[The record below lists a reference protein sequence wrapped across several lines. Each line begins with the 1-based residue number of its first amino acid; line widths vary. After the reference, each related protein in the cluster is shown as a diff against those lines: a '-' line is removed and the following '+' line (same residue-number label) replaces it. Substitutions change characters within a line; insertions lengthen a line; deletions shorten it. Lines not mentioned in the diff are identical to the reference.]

1 MGRESLK
8 LGPLEMEI
16 VGFFEGNKSLS
27 VHDIQSGLESS
38 GKKLAYTTVMTILSR
53 LYEKGLLKREKN
65 GRQFFYSN
73 ASHVDKI
80 KRGVWDTVYQSLF
93 KNDRLKPILN
103 LISQSDNLSTE
114 ELQQL
119 KKFVD
124 AKIKD
129 LGGSK

>member
-1 MGRESLK
+1 MGRDSLK

-16 VGFFEGNKSLS
+16 VGLLEGNQSFS
-27 VHDIQSGLESS
+27 VHDIQAKLGTS

-65 GRQFFYSN
+65 GRQFLYSH
-73 ASHVDKI
+73 ATKVDKVR
-80 KRGVWDTVYQSLF
+80 RGVWDTVYQSLF
-93 KNDRLKPILN
+93 RNDRLKPILN

-119 KKFVD
+119 KQFVD

-129 LGGSK
+129 MGGSK

>member
-1 MGRESLK
+1 MGRNTLN

-16 VGFFEGNKSLS
+16 VGLLEGSQSLS
-27 VHDIQSGLESS
+27 VHDIQAKLGAR
-38 GKKLAYTTVMTILSR
+38 GRDLAYTTVMTILSR

-65 GRQFFYSN
+65 GRQFLYSH
-73 ASHVDKI
+73 ATKVDSV

-93 KNDRLKPILN
+93 RNDRLKPILN
-103 LISQSDNLSTE
+103 LISQSDNLSAE